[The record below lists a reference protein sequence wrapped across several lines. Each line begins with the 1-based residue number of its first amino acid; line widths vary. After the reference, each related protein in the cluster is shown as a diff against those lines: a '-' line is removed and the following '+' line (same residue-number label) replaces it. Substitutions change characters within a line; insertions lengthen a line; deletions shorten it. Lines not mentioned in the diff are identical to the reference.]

1 MIKRKSFTII
11 ETIISCIIIVLL
23 SASIYKIKKDFYF
36 ISNKIEKDN
45 VNSILSSIIIQ
56 NNTNVNNKVLSSEN
70 SIKENIIDKNIYD
83 LLKND
88 FELSKEEINYFKN
101 YNYKVEILDKKIEKN
116 MIDISIKEYK
126 ININGNN
133 VIFYSFY

>member
-56 NNTNVNNKVLSSEN
+56 NNTNVNNKVLSSES